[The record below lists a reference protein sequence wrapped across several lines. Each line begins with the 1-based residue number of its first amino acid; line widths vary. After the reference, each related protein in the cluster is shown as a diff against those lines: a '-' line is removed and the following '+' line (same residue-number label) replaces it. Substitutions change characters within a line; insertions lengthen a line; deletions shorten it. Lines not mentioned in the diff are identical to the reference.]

1 MVRLRDKYDLWLLG
15 IIGIPVAIILF
26 AIVFLVFEYAGSE
39 VKIQRAKVVQV
50 FYQARRSG
58 VGVGTTSNGSSTTI
72 IASSPASYSLM
83 LEFDDGKRAIVKTN
97 KASFV
102 AVDEGKE
109 YKFYCHYGHIT
120 EELLG
125 CER

>member
-1 MVRLRDKYDLWLLG
+1 MVRLRDKYDWFLIGL
-15 IIGIPVAIILF
+15 IGIFSVLFLFLIL
-26 AIVFLVFEYAGSE
+26 FLVFEYAGSE

-58 VGVGTTSNGSSTTI
+58 VGVGTTSNGSTTTV

-83 LEFDDGKRAIVKTN
+83 LEFDDGKRAIVKTS

-109 YKFYCHYGHIT
+109 YKFYCRYGYLT
-120 EELLG
+120 EDILG